1 VVGRGPA
8 TVRGLL
14 PTPPVYRACHMASGF
29 TPNVLLFGATQARS
43 RDVCNL
49 LQERGLSANCVG
61 FDPVPDRDLLRA
73 ADVLVCVLDPDDGSQ
88 NVDYLTSLLTRAQ
101 ADSVP
106 ALIWGT
112 PTGCQLPDGQLI
124 DWLPADMR
132 MDEVIGRL
140 TALARYAPAIK
151 KMEKEL
157 QQLQRL
163 GRHLNRYFDEIDQE
177 MRLAGRLQRDFMP
190 HTLPEVTRL
199 HFAQLYR
206 PAAWVSGDIF
216 DVFAIDDRHVAI
228 FIADA
233 MGHGTAAGLM
243 TMFLRRALVP
253 RQLSG
258 DAEYI
263 VPPAEAIY
271 RLHEGL
277 ARQDLPHAQFVT
289 AAYAIIDTE
298 SLDVRLA
305 RGGHPY
311 PLRVNAAGEI
321 SEMRCEGGLLGV
333 AGLEPEFSEHDTCL
347 APGDKLVFYTDG
359 LEDVFIY
366 PRDPDT
372 GLAEP
377 TSQLRQWATL
387 DADAF
392 VSALT
397 EHLDRQEGSLN
408 PKDDITV
415 VVTEVIG

>member
-1 VVGRGPA
+1 
-8 TVRGLL
+8 
-14 PTPPVYRACHMASGF
+14 MASGF
-29 TPNVLLFGATQARS
+29 TPNLLLFGASQARS

-49 LQERGLSANCVG
+49 LQERGLPTNCLG
-61 FDPVPDRDLLRA
+61 FDSIPDRDLLRA
-73 ADVLVCVLDPDDGSQ
+73 ADVLVCVLDPADGPP
-88 NVDYLTSLLTRAQ
+88 NADHLTSLLTRAQ

-106 ALIWGT
+106 ALVWGM
-112 PTGCQLPDGQLI
+112 PTGQQLVNGELI
-124 DWLPADMR
+124 DWLPPDVR
-132 MDEVIGRL
+132 VDEVVGRL
-140 TALARYAPAIK
+140 TALARYAPAMK
-151 KMEKEL
+151 RMEKEL

-190 HTLPEVTRL
+190 HELPEFPR

-206 PAAWVSGDIF
+206 PAVWVSGDIF
-216 DVFAIDDRHVAI
+216 DVFRIDNRHLAI

-253 RQLSG
+253 RQLNG
-258 DAEYI
+258 DAECI
-263 VPPAEAIY
+263 VPPAQAIY

-298 SLDVRLA
+298 SLNVRLA

-311 PLRVNAAGEI
+311 PLRVSASGEI

-333 AGLEPEFSEHDTCL
+333 AGLDPEFDEHHTRL
-347 APGDKLVFYTDG
+347 APGDKLIFYTDG
-359 LEDVFIY
+359 LEELFVNA
-366 PRDPDT
+366 RDRET
-372 GLAEP
+372 ELAEFAAHFHE
-377 TSQLRQWATL
+377 WAKL
-387 DADAF
+387 DADAL

-397 EHLDRQEGSLN
+397 DHLDRQEGSLN

-415 VVTEVIG
+415 VVAEVTG